1 MFLAKKPSKLKVFEE
16 IEAAGTEV
24 SYRCVRCRGC
34 QDCKNSGN
42 IECISIQEEVEQKI
56 IDNSVTVNLERGY
69 TIAKLPFLCDPVQK
83 LAPNKNIAQRIYF
96 GQIKKLNKNQK
107 DKQDVI
113 MAEKK
118 LQDLGFVDFVDNLT
132 IEQQNKIYSSK
143 LLYYMPWRAV
153 WNNNSIS
160 TPCRPVFDASQP
172 TSTGVSLNQ
181 TLVKGRNNMNKLLQ
195 VVIRWSIRR
204 CAFHTDIQKMYN
216 VIRLL
221 EDHWCFQL
229 YLWQNELNPNI
240 EPRTKCV
247 KTLIYG
253 VKPSGNQAERA
264 LRETS
269 NQQKIEFPRQNEI
282 VNKDV
287 YVDDCLS
294 GEDSHENARDIIEG
308 LEIML
313 SKGGF
318 RLKGVTFTGFDPP
331 ENLSNADKSVIV
343 AGMKWF
349 SKSDL
354 LSINI
359 SEGYG
364 KRRGVKGC
372 LKAFSLTISLDVVVR
387 EE

>member
-1 MFLAKKPSKLKVFEE
+1 
-16 IEAAGTEV
+16 
-24 SYRCVRCRGC
+24 
-34 QDCKNSGN
+34 
-42 IECISIQEEVEQKI
+42 
-56 IDNSVTVNLERGY
+56 
-69 TIAKLPFLCDPVQK
+69 
-83 LAPNKNIAQRIYF
+83 
-96 GQIKKLNKNQK
+96 
-107 DKQDVI
+107 
-113 MAEKK
+113 
-118 LQDLGFVDFVDNLT
+118 
-132 IEQQNKIYSSK
+132 
-143 LLYYMPWRAV
+143 MPWRAV
-153 WNNNSIS
+153 WDNNSIS

-253 VKPSGNQAERA
+253 VKPSGNQAERV

-269 NQQKIEFPRQNEI
+269 NQQKIEFPRQNAI

-331 ENLSNADKSVIV
+331 ENLINADMSRV
-343 AGMKWF
+343 
-349 SKSDL
+349 
-354 LSINI
+354 
-359 SEGYG
+359 
-364 KRRGVKGC
+364 
-372 LKAFSLTISLDVVVR
+372 
-387 EE
+387 

>member
-1 MFLAKKPSKLKVFEE
+1 
-16 IEAAGTEV
+16 
-24 SYRCVRCRGC
+24 
-34 QDCKNSGN
+34 
-42 IECISIQEEVEQKI
+42 
-56 IDNSVTVNLERGY
+56 
-69 TIAKLPFLCDPVQK
+69 
-83 LAPNKNIAQRIYF
+83 
-96 GQIKKLNKNQK
+96 
-107 DKQDVI
+107 
-113 MAEKK
+113 
-118 LQDLGFVDFVDNLT
+118 
-132 IEQQNKIYSSK
+132 
-143 LLYYMPWRAV
+143 
-153 WNNNSIS
+153 
-160 TPCRPVFDASQP
+160 
-172 TSTGVSLNQ
+172 
-181 TLVKGRNNMNKLLQ
+181 
-195 VVIRWSIRR
+195 
-204 CAFHTDIQKMYN
+204 MY

-318 RLKGVTFTGFDPP
+318 RLKGVTFTGFD
-331 ENLSNADKSVIV
+331 SS
-343 AGMKWF
+343 
-349 SKSDL
+349 
-354 LSINI
+354 
-359 SEGYG
+359 
-364 KRRGVKGC
+364 
-372 LKAFSLTISLDVVVR
+372 
-387 EE
+387 